1 MSGFIARHSLW
12 TPEQVRAAADI
23 SDRLTADGIDAVRLS
38 FADLHGILRGKCLVT
53 DALPAVMRE
62 GLSITSTLLL
72 KDSSHRTVVPVF
84 DKGAGLELPELQGGA
99 DIVMVPDPTTY
110 RRLPWLQA
118 TGWMLCDLY
127 FQDGRKVPFDT
138 RRLCREALERLAR
151 KGYGYRAG
159 LEVEFHLTR
168 LLDAHLAPEDGG
180 QPGTPPEVGLVHQ
193 GYNYLTELRLDQ
205 VEPILD
211 ILRRHLVTLGL
222 GLSSLEIEFGP
233 SQCEFVFRPTDGLVT
248 ADNMMLFRNATK
260 QICRRHGYH
269 ASFMCRPQL
278 PNVMS
283 SGWHL
288 HQSLVDADG
297 GNVFAARG
305 SEDAAAG
312 LSREGRLFLAGLLK
326 FAAPAAAF
334 TTPTINGYKRYRPN
348 SLAPDRVA
356 WARDNRG
363 ALLRVISGTSP
374 TATRIEN
381 RCGEP
386 AANPYLYLASQVV
399 SGLAG
404 LDAGVEPGPPVDA
417 PYQVDAARLPLSLD
431 EALDALDGSEV
442 LRRGCGEG
450 FVDYYLL
457 VKRAEVARFN
467 ATVTDWEH
475 REYFDLF

>member
-12 TPEQVRAAADI
+12 TPDQARAAAEI
-23 SDRLTADGIDAVRLS
+23 TDRLTADGIDAVRLS

-53 DALPAVMRE
+53 DALPTVMRD
-62 GLSITSTLLL
+62 GLSITSTLLF
-72 KDSSHRTVVPVF
+72 KDTAHRTVVPVF
-84 DKGAGLELPELQGGA
+84 DKGAGLALPELQGGA
-99 DIVMVPDPTTY
+99 DIVMVPDPLTY

-127 FQDGRKVPFDT
+127 FQNGRKVPFDT
-138 RRLCREALERLAR
+138 RRLCRETLERLAG

-168 LLDAHLAPEDGG
+168 LLDARLAPEDGG
-180 QPGTPPEVGLVHQ
+180 QPGTPPEVGLLHQ

-205 VEPILD
+205 AEPILE
-211 ILRRHLVTLGL
+211 ILRRHLVTMGL
-222 GLSSLEIEFGP
+222 GLSSMEIEFGP
-233 SQCEFVFRPTDGLVT
+233 SQCEFVFRHSDGLAT
-248 ADNMMLFRNATK
+248 ADNMMLFRSAAK

-288 HQSLVDADG
+288 HQSLLDAEG
-297 GNVFAARG
+297 GNVFAAR
-305 SEDAAAG
+305 DAADTATG
-312 LSREGRLFLAGLLK
+312 LSREGRLFLAGLLNH
-326 FAAPAAAF
+326 AAPAAAF

-374 TATRIEN
+374 SATRIEN

-404 LDAGVEPGPPVDA
+404 LAAGVEPGPAVDA
-417 PYQVDAARLPLSLD
+417 PYQVEAVRLPSTLD
-431 EALDALDGSEV
+431 AALDALERSEV
-442 LRRGCGEG
+442 LRSGFGGG

-457 VKRAEVARFN
+457 IKRAEVARFN
-467 ATVTDWEH
+467 AAVTDWEH